1 MRLHGGY
8 PLVPQLLGN
17 PGLASTG
24 PSPLA
29 GRVLGAGDGTRGML
43 CPGGLAERFACAAHP
58 SHHSRCLLHLLPCD
72 LNSRP
77 IRGFAPG

>member
-8 PLVPQLLGN
+8 PLGPQLPGN

-43 CPGGLAERFACAAHP
+43 CPGGSVP
-58 SHHSRCLLHLLPCD
+58 SASPALLTHLT
-72 LNSRP
+72 
-77 IRGFAPG
+77 IPGAFCTCSPVT